1 MKRTDE
7 LRIIIRPPPSL
18 LFPRLDSFSSRE
30 ILFSLETS
38 NDSTFSYCQLDFV
51 TNSTLGVATVREH
64 DLRSTGRWSRRELK
78 IMEKLWN
85 YKTSFLQIIPNNF
98 DSADSTISA
107 LSNFTRIPWNRY
119 ITVETISPGKRRKSS
134 LVSSRGTLEGLA
146 SRSNSIRWNANDDKV
161 RRMETERERERR
173 ERENRK
179 TGRIKRRKVES
190 NEYRERL
197 RRRFASDKYARN
209 PFSRDAKH
217 PSSVGGVQRNL
228 CNLPYVSHE
237 YASARL
243 MRFDSRLA

>member
-1 MKRTDE
+1 MTKYGGWK
-7 LRIIIRPPPSL
+7 
-18 LFPRLDSFSSRE
+18 PR
-30 ILFSLETS
+30 
-38 NDSTFSYCQLDFV
+38 
-51 TNSTLGVATVREH
+51 
-64 DLRSTGRWSRRELK
+64 
-78 IMEKLWN
+78 
-85 YKTSFLQIIPNNF
+85 
-98 DSADSTISA
+98 
-107 LSNFTRIPWNRY
+107 
-119 ITVETISPGKRRKSS
+119 
-134 LVSSRGTLEGLA
+134 
-146 SRSNSIRWNANDDKV
+146 
-161 RRMETERERERR
+161 ERERERR